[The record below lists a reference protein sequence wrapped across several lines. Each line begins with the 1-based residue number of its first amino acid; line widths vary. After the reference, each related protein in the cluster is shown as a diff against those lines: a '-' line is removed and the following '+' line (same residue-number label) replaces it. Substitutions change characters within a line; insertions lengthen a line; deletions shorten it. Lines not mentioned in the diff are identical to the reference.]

1 MSQRACGR
9 CKMPNCGKS
18 GASEEEDEPGA
29 AVPFRVGVRPFT
41 KLLYGRRRRREDGL
55 KPGLGAQAT
64 EHSRAPIMNHPLLIT
79 LDSAYSLHYQIWT
92 NLERLQNDKMTN
104 VLDLFWLGVHPIY
117 L

>member
-1 MSQRACGR
+1 
-9 CKMPNCGKS
+9 MPNCGKS

-29 AVPFRVGVRPFT
+29 AVPFMVGVRPFT
-41 KLLYGRRRRREDGL
+41 KLRYGRRRRREDGL

-64 EHSRAPIMNHPLLIT
+64 EHSRAPIINHPLLIT